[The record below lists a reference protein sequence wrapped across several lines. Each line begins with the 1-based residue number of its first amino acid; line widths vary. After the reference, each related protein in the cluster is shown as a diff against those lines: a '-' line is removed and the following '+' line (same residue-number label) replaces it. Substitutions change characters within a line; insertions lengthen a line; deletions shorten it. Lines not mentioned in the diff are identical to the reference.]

1 MAAVTTEK
9 DISTEI
15 GEKETVGVGQYANL
29 KTTVI
34 ERNIYWSREPS
45 PHSNE
50 GQGITQNDLST
61 SLPIAFPLPIWDHC
75 EHQRFEYFCD
85 IYFAVIATL
94 ILTTLKLTIFIPF
107 VADVS
112 LYGHL
117 SRIYPG
123 THSWPAI
130 IVSGIVTAV
139 GYIYMVTLW
148 LNQIKVIF
156 LYPLIDRFV
165 VWLNIGI
172 FASIAFLPVG
182 AALFNIYLDA
192 IVIGFFCFFTTL
204 AGIFQCVH
212 IIYVYVCNYY
222 DNMRDLSHENSNLIV
237 LVIQIY
243 AALDIP
249 IRLLIGYGIWF
260 IPKVGTSSLFI
271 VYIGALFA
279 PFDSILLEKIFIYT
293 QKKRKDVGRIV
304 VYLEHFK
311 SKLSTERFAHFADG
325 IFGVLL
331 TILLV
336 DMLIVF
342 SSEALFL
349 INLSPNA
356 TSTSLVPTLLKS
368 FENYFYSFVWGLSVH
383 CSFWIVSYHMFYRV
397 KIINRMIL
405 FMKFFGLFLANFLPT
420 CVFLLGEYGKH
431 VDYENL
437 HMAVVLSL
445 SVVIAIGIVQ
455 LFGWSY
461 MKVFSRSFSIEK
473 TTVAENT
480 RIALIIIIMPCLSFI
495 LLIIELSAVNS
506 ITVFKLFLIYLVNI
520 PITSIIETL
529 PNLLRF
535 IGRCYADHGDK
546 VTGAIYYIKR

>member
-1 MAAVTTEK
+1 M
-9 DISTEI
+9 
-15 GEKETVGVGQYANL
+15 
-29 KTTVI
+29 
-34 ERNIYWSREPS
+34 
-45 PHSNE
+45 
-50 GQGITQNDLST
+50 
-61 SLPIAFPLPIWDHC
+61 
-75 EHQRFEYFCD
+75 
-85 IYFAVIATL
+85 
-94 ILTTLKLTIFIPF
+94 
-107 VADVS
+107 
-112 LYGHL
+112 
-117 SRIYPG
+117 
-123 THSWPAI
+123 
-130 IVSGIVTAV
+130 
-139 GYIYMVTLW
+139 
-148 LNQIKVIF
+148 
-156 LYPLIDRFV
+156 
-165 VWLNIGI
+165 
-172 FASIAFLPVG
+172 
-182 AALFNIYLDA
+182 
-192 IVIGFFCFFTTL
+192 
-204 AGIFQCVH
+204 
-212 IIYVYVCNYY
+212 
-222 DNMRDLSHENSNLIV
+222 
-237 LVIQIY
+237 
-243 AALDIP
+243 
-249 IRLLIGYGIWF
+249 
-260 IPKVGTSSLFI
+260 
-271 VYIGALFA
+271 
-279 PFDSILLEKIFIYT
+279 
-293 QKKRKDVGRIV
+293 
-304 VYLEHFK
+304 
-311 SKLSTERFAHFADG
+311 STERFAHFADG

-535 IGRCYADHGDK
+535 IGRCYA
-546 VTGAIYYIKR
+546 AYICITNTIRFEFSCEISRMLS